1 MITQRKDGYG
11 FRQGV
16 AFAREMIESCRG
28 DLTLAPIL
36 QNLRRA
42 MGNKPPAQAEG
53 IKSIIDVLENARDI
67 QALRG
72 KV

>member
-1 MITQRKDGYG
+1 MTTHRQDGYL

-16 AFAREMIESCRG
+16 QFAREMIESCRG
-28 DLTLAPIL
+28 DLTLGPIL

-53 IKSIIDVLENARDI
+53 IKSIIELLENAR
-67 QALRG
+67 G
-72 KV
+72 NV

>member
-1 MITQRKDGYG
+1 MTTHRQDGYL

-16 AFAREMIESCRG
+16 QFAREMIESCRG
-28 DLTLAPIL
+28 DLSLGPIL

-53 IKSIIDVLENARDI
+53 IKSIIELLENAR
-67 QALRG
+67 G

>member
-1 MITQRKDGYG
+1 MTTQRQDGYL

-28 DLTLAPIL
+28 DLSLGPIL
-36 QNLRRA
+36 TNLRRA

-53 IKSIIDVLENARDI
+53 IESVINILENAQG
-67 QALRG
+67 QAQRG

>member
-1 MITQRKDGYG
+1 MTQIDWSKKPEG
-11 FRQGV
+11 
-16 AFAREMIESCRG
+16 
-28 DLTLAPIL
+28 LTLAPIL

>member
-1 MITQRKDGYG
+1 MITQRKDGYL

-53 IKSIIDVLENARDI
+53 IKSIIDILENARDI

>member
-1 MITQRKDGYG
+1 MTTHRQDGYL

-16 AFAREMIESCRG
+16 QFAREMIESCRG
-28 DLTLAPIL
+28 DLTLVPIL

-53 IKSIIDVLENARDI
+53 IKSIIELLESAR
-67 QALRG
+67 G
-72 KV
+72 NV